1 MSDTRETVLAVTGMG
16 CSSCVG
22 HVGEA
27 LRALEGVAEVS
38 VDLDAGRA
46 RVVHDTRTALAA
58 MIAAVE
64 AAGYGASS
72 AAR

>member
-1 MSDTRETVLAVTGMG
+1 MTDTRETVLAVTGMG

-27 LRALEGVAEVS
+27 LRGVAGVEEVS

-46 RVVHDTRTALAA
+46 RVRHDGTCATDALV
-58 MIAAVE
+58 AAVE
-64 AAGYGASS
+64 GAGYGAS
-72 AAR
+72 AA